1 MMRIDLYLEEGRM
14 ELNHKNHFNRR
25 DFMFSASGILAAACF
40 GNRAGLYTPFI
51 QEKELP
57 LELSE
62 EESKIVERSSMAKE
76 LVNYFGKGYSCA
88 ESVLMVSLKHLELP
102 EDSVWAACGFG
113 GGMGKRDLCGLLTG
127 GFMGLGFAS
136 GTTQKDKSEAKRLC
150 GVAVNKYWEWWQSKA
165 PLKCQDI
172 RPVGT
177 SSKVCVRLGK
187 LAAAEAELLIEE
199 MKGK

>member
-1 MMRIDLYLEEGRM
+1 MKGFDSYLEEGGM
-14 ELNHKNHFNRR
+14 ELNHKNYFDRR

-40 GNRAGLYTPFI
+40 GSRADLYTPFF
-51 QEKELP
+51 QEKELA
-57 LELSE
+57 LELSDE
-62 EESKIVERSSMAKE
+62 EAKIVERSSMAKE

-88 ESVLMVSLKHLELP
+88 ESILMVSLKHLELP
-102 EDSVWAACGFG
+102 EDSIWAACGFG

-127 GFMGLGFAS
+127 GIIGLGFAS
-136 GTTQKDKSEAKRLC
+136 GTIEEERSEAKRLC
-150 GVAVNKYWEWWQSKA
+150 GVAVDKFWKWWQSQA

-187 LAAAEAELLIEE
+187 LAAAEAQSLIEE
-199 MKGK
+199 IKG